1 LNFDTWVA
9 YLGMDADGWGV
20 AMLKGAVVTLEI
32 SFGAF
37 LVGIVLGLLGAFAK
51 LSGIRPL
58 VRVAQAY
65 TTLCRAVPELLL
77 ILLLYFAG
85 TDAVNLLIS
94 AVGVG
99 PVSVNGFAAAVI
111 VLGIVQGAYASEII
125 RGAILAIPYGQIEA
139 GRVFG
144 ARPALVLRR
153 VILPAMAPYALA
165 GFANLWLIL
174 VKDSALISVV
184 GYNELLSTAKQAA
197 GSTREYLRYYLLV
210 AAVYFVITSLS
221 NILFREIERRFGR
234 WMPNS

>member
-1 LNFDTWVA
+1 MNFDTWVA
-9 YLGMDADGWGV
+9 YLGMDPDGWGV
-20 AMLKGAVVTLEI
+20 AMLQGAVVTLEI

-51 LSGIRPL
+51 LSGIQPL
-58 VRVAQAY
+58 VRIAQAY

-144 ARPALVLRR
+144 ARPGLVLRR

-210 AAVYFVITSLS
+210 AAVYFIITSLS

-234 WMPNS
+234 WMPSS

>member
-1 LNFDTWVA
+1 MNFDSWIA
-9 YLGMDADGWGV
+9 FLGLDPDGWGV
-20 AMLKGAVVTLEI
+20 AMLQGAVVTLEI

-37 LVGIVLGLLGAFAK
+37 LVGIVLGLVGALAK
-51 LSGIRPL
+51 LSGVRPL
-58 VRVAQAY
+58 VRIAQGY

-85 TDAVNLLIS
+85 TDAVNLVMSIF
-94 AVGVG
+94 GVG
-99 PVSVNGFAAAVI
+99 PVSVNGFATAVI

-144 ARPALVLRR
+144 ARPTLVMRR

-165 GFANLWLIL
+165 GFANLWLVL

-221 NILFREIERRFGR
+221 NLLFREIERRFGR